1 MGLAGYD
8 ENTAANDADNVISIE
23 LQMAMGQSNFS
34 GATKQV
40 YRYIYIYTHTHYIDI
55 YVHTHTHLYI
65 YAMHT
70 NYVYTHL

>member
-1 MGLAGYD
+1 VGLAGYD

-40 YRYIYIYTHTHYIDI
+40 YRYIYRYMKQVYRYICRYIYTH
-55 YVHTHTHLYI
+55 
-65 YAMHT
+65 
-70 NYVYTHL
+70 

>member
-40 YRYIYIYTHTHYIDI
+40 YRYVDIYTHYIDI
-55 YVHTHTHLYI
+55 
-65 YAMHT
+65 
-70 NYVYTHL
+70 